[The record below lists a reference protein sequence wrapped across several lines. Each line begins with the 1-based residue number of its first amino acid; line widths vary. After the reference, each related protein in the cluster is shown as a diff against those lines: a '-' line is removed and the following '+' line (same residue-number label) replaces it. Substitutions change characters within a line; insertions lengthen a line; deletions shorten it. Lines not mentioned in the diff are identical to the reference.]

1 MRQAYQVE
9 GTNILDLLNEHSVAI
24 HSCQHVPFF
33 LSKKVI
39 GRDTPVVSLSTQ
51 STHFIIYEDDSAVSW
66 ILEAVPRAMPS
77 ECPAIPTLLH
87 PQLLDTQHPHLP
99 QVQRGSSS
107 HANKKSSGSMA
118 TTLMLQ
124 TGCIMCRPVW
134 EMTMLGPWFSISKNL
149 ESAAAEHHT
158 HPPREPSESQALG
171 DHTGLRPRKPA
182 CCYFS
187 LLLGDTQ
194 RGGDSAT
201 VPERTQMG
209 DCQQRTLTQ
218 AKRLIPG
225 ELPVPPRRAIQ
236 IPTPSCCGGKSS
248 NRSWPVRRRWMPLNS

>member
-87 PQLLDTQHPHLP
+87 PQLLESQHPHLP

-107 HANKKSSGSMA
+107 HENKNSSGSMA
-118 TTLMLQ
+118 TMLMLQ

-134 EMTMLGPWFSISKNL
+134 EMTMLGPWFSINKNL

-158 HPPREPSESQALG
+158 HHGNLPRARPWEIIQVSGQGSQPAATLVFYLEILRGEGTLPPYQRGLKWVTVNREPS
-171 DHTGLRPRKPA
+171 RKPRGSFQESFLCRLEGQSKSPPPLA
-182 CCYFS
+182 GGERAPTGAG
-187 LLLGDTQ
+187 LWEGD
-194 RGGDSAT
+194 
-201 VPERTQMG
+201 E
-209 DCQQRTLTQ
+209 CL
-218 AKRLIPG
+218 
-225 ELPVPPRRAIQ
+225 
-236 IPTPSCCGGKSS
+236 
-248 NRSWPVRRRWMPLNS
+248 